1 MTTVTL
7 PISQD
12 SVTIAVDFYNE
23 EEETALLSYPKAQEI
38 EAIAGTTIEVPTA
51 ELLTYYLFHRKR
63 PGKVGYRSFDE
74 LSQQIGSAY
83 QDIEWGV
90 EFDGKSI
97 VSASDLDDDQDSGL
111 VEHLGEAVA
120 LAVVNRIHGLTEA
133 DWDRIPANR
142 GYGASF
148 DYSHGDKQASDGE
161 QPIQVEAKG
170 TTSLGQP
177 NRARARVSQQR
188 TRIREKKTSIQE
200 LEGDGQYRYPA
211 SVRYGCVAILNTE
224 STLRAL
230 LVDPEGEDVVRSPE
244 ALRIVNRMIFLRDW
258 ISLVAP
264 RSQLASSLSTR
275 TAALLALEDP
285 AVLDGIALRKA
296 NGEPFNYAPGFALG
310 RGHISILRNKSYVL
324 DGPSGGI
331 LVQVSSNE
339 LYLLGIMEE
348 LVFLAESQ
356 SFSEIL
362 DYVREGGTVRK
373 TVRCQ
378 FTDRQ
383 LKRMQLPDGFRER
396 MAQFGPRYG
405 IDLEGDLMY
414 SPSGLVHGFLPME

>member
-1 MTTVTL
+1 MTTVT
-7 PISQD
+7 ISIPQD
-12 SVTIAVDFYNE
+12 SISIAVDFFNA
-23 EEETALLSYPKAQEI
+23 EEETALLDYPKAQEI

-51 ELLTYYLFHRKR
+51 ELLTYYLFYRKR
-63 PGKVGYRSFDE
+63 PGKVGYRSLPE

-83 QDIEWGV
+83 LDIKWGV

-97 VSASDLDDDQDSGL
+97 VSSSDIGEIPDSGL

-133 DWDRIPANR
+133 DWETIPKNT
-142 GYGASF
+142 GHGASF
-148 DYSHGDKQASDGE
+148 DYSHEDKQASDGR

-177 NRARARVSQQR
+177 SRARDRIRKQR
-188 TRIREKKTSIQE
+188 IRIREKKTSIQE
-200 LEGDGQYRYPA
+200 LETEGQYPYPA
-211 SVRYGCVAILNTE
+211 SVRYGCVAVLGTKE
-224 STLRAL
+224 PLRAL
-230 LVDPEGEDVVRSPE
+230 LVDPEGEEVVRSPE

-285 AVLDGIALRKA
+285 TVLDGIALRKA
-296 NGEPFNYAPGFALG
+296 NGEPFNYAPGFDLG

-324 DGPSGGI
+324 DGPAGGI

-362 DYVREGGTVRK
+362 GYVREGSTVRK

-383 LKRMQLPDGFRER
+383 LKTLQLPDGARDR
-396 MAQFGPRYG
+396 MTQFGPRHG
-405 IDLEGDLMY
+405 LDIEADLMY
-414 SPSGLVHGFLPME
+414 SPSGLVHGVLPLE